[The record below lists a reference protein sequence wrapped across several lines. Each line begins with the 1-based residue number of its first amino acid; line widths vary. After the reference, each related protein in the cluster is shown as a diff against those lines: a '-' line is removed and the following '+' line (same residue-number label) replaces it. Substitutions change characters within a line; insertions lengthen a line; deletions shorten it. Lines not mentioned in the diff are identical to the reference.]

1 MSKKLVKTAKQQFEE
16 RLRELTVIKEFQLT
30 ESDIYYLCENEH
42 HEMSILRKIHDNE
55 FYEYKYDKS
64 YRELVES
71 EEFLKEMADRFNE
84 AEQLIKPLFEWYAS
98 ADKDNEP
105 FTLDDIWMCDLEID
119 GLSVTFED
127 LYEEVPDGRIV
138 TAKEQWEKDTEGLTT
153 VRNRDGNVLL
163 VNITVSGVKFYDNYD
178 GYACYSYPSLEE
190 MRKDSFFVSRVVD
203 ELMRSANHNK
213 IGDFM
218 EWVREGDDFPLNPA
232 VIYESEYQGFTFMK
246 YEDKEESTEKAD
258 NRTVMNMYDPFN
270 WLRSEGSGEWEW
282 ISEFCNDVN
291 EYGRLDV
298 LFWII
303 EGTLK
308 AEDEFSNP
316 PTMEEIKADYEQS
329 FPLMLAGVF
338 ENLAKDIR
346 KGELKFKMDYRKM

>member
-16 RLRELTVIKEFQLT
+16 RLKELTLMTSYQGVKDEKF
-30 ESDIYYLCENEH
+30 YLCENGH
-42 HEMSILRKIHDNE
+42 KEMSILRDSKEWGFI
-55 FYEYKYDKS
+55 EYKYQGGYQSMVD
-64 YRELVES
+64 S
-71 EEFLKEMADRFNE
+71 EEFLYNMVCRFNE
-84 AEQLIKPLFEWYAS
+84 IGEPVKYIFDWYAS
-98 ADKDNEP
+98 ADKDLTP
-105 FTLDDIWMCDLEID
+105 FTVYDIWQCMEY
-119 GLSVTFED
+119 LSQEVFED
-127 LYEEVPDGRIV
+127 LYEEVPDVRIV
-138 TAKEQWEKDTEGLTT
+138 TAKEQWENDTEGLIA
-153 VRNRDGNVLL
+153 VRKNEGKVLF
-163 VNITVSGVKFYDNYD
+163 VNITVSAVNFYDNYV
-178 GYACYSYPSLEE
+178 GYECYSYPSLEE
-190 MRKDSFFVSRVVD
+190 MRKDAFFVSRVVD

-218 EWVREGDDFPLNPA
+218 EWVREGGDFPLNPA

-246 YEDKEESTEKAD
+246 YEDKEESEGKAD
-258 NRTVMNMYDPFN
+258 NRTVMNMYEPFN

-298 LFWII
+298 LFRII

-316 PTMEEIKADYEQS
+316 PTMEEIKADYEQN